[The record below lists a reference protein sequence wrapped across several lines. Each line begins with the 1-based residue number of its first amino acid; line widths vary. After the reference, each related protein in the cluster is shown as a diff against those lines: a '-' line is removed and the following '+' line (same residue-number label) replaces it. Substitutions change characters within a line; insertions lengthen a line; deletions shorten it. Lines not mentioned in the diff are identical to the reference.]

1 MIDHNASC
9 PYCGKTLDAGATF
22 CSRCGKNI
30 ASAGSTS
37 VTTSQHYQAAGTP
50 PHVENYLVWAILA
63 TIFCCLPFGVV
74 AIVYAAQ
81 VNSALAAGNYELAVR
96 NAENARKWC
105 WVAFWTG
112 LAGALFYALLFFAG
126 SCASALY

>member
-1 MIDHNASC
+1 MVDYYASC

-50 PHVENYLVWAILA
+50 PDVENYLVWAILA

-81 VNSALAAGNYELAVR
+81 ANSALMAGNYELAVK

-105 WVAFWTG
+105 WVAFWVG
-112 LAGALFYALLFFAG
+112 LAAGLIYVLLVFV
-126 SCASALY
+126 STCAATF